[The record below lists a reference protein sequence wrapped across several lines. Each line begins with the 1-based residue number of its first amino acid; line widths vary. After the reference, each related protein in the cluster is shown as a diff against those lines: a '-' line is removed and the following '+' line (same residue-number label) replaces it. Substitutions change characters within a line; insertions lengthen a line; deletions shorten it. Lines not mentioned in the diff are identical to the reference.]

1 MLDQNRLERFQ
12 ESRDYRA
19 SYIAS
24 RVRLAIASQIRALRE
39 QFSGTQAEFSE
50 KIGKP
55 QSVVSRL
62 ENPDYGR
69 MSVQTLTDIAEELD
83 IALVV
88 KFVSYDRFF
97 TLLDDNQISPEAL
110 RVEPFADTV
119 KLHEHIKTS
128 SNVVS
133 LGLMEKIYNGSDS
146 IQSMRPPDHRTKET
160 NTVMSREEEPAFQS
174 RGYLLDSLSEDA
186 KKGKVA

>member
-97 TLLDDNQISPEAL
+97 TLLDDTQISPDAL
-110 RVEPFADTV
+110 RVEPFAATL
-119 KLHEHIKTS
+119 KRHEQIS
-128 SNVVS
+128 ASPNVTS
-133 LGLMEKIYNGSDS
+133 LGLQRKISDRAGD
-146 IQSMRPPDHRTKET
+146 IQ
-160 NTVMSREEEPAFQS
+160 F
-174 RGYLLDSLSEDA
+174 GDA
-186 KKGKVA
+186 KDDMRRAYEVVPAKAVEPTIQPSQSLYEILTEKTNQGIAV

>member
-97 TLLDDNQISPEAL
+97 TLLDDNQISPDAL
-110 RVEPFADTV
+110 RVEPFAATL
-119 KLHEHIKTS
+119 KRHEQIS
-128 SNVVS
+128 ASPNVIS
-133 LGLMEKIYNGSDS
+133 LGLQRKISDRIGDIQLGDTKDDMRQAHEAVPVKAVEPTIQPSQSLYESLIEKTSQGIA
-146 IQSMRPPDHRTKET
+146 
-160 NTVMSREEEPAFQS
+160 V
-174 RGYLLDSLSEDA
+174 
-186 KKGKVA
+186 